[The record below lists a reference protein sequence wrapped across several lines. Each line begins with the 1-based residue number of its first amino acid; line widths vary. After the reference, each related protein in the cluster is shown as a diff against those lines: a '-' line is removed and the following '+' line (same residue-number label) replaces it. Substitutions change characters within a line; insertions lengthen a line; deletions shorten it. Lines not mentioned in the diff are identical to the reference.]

1 MDMTPHFPI
10 YMDYGATTPCDPRVV
25 DAMIPWL
32 REHFGNPASRSHA
45 WGWEAEEAV
54 ETARGHVAELIGA
67 DPREI
72 VWTSGATESNNLA
85 LKGAAHFYQGKGKHL
100 ITVKTEHKAVLDT
113 TRELERQ
120 GFEVTYLDVQEDG
133 LLDLDKLKAA
143 IRPDTILISVMFVNN
158 EIGVI
163 QDIPAIGK
171 LCREKGVLFHV
182 DAAQA
187 TGKVEIDLN
196 TLPVDLMSLASH
208 KTYGPKGIGALYVR
222 RKPRVRLEAQMHGG
236 GHERGMRSGT
246 LPTHQCVGMGEAFR
260 IAKAEMAQDLAKA
273 RALQKR
279 LLDGLKDVEQVFVN
293 GHLEKRVP
301 HNLNMSFNFV
311 EGESLIMGIKGLAVS
326 SGSACTSASL
336 EPSYV
341 LRALGRSDEL
351 AHSSLRMTIGRF
363 TTEEEIDYAIS
374 TIKLNVAKLREL
386 SPLWEMFQDGVQRR
400 SCAQDHAGGI
410 RLSPAQRAGQ
420 PSAEV
425 RGIRDQDA
433 PGGLRL
439 GHAGRLGEAAC
450 GRRGGAGGASDRPG
464 GPRG

>member
-1 MDMTPHFPI
+1 MTPHFPI
-10 YMDYGATTPCDPRVV
+10 YMDYGATTPVDSRVV
-25 DAMIPWL
+25 DVMVPWL

-54 ETARGHVAELIGA
+54 EKARADVADLIKA

-72 VWTSGATESNNLA
+72 VWTSGATESINLA
-85 LKGAAHFYQGKGKHL
+85 IKGAAHFYASRGKHL

-113 TRELERQ
+113 MRELERQ

-133 LLDLDKLKAA
+133 LLDLDRFRDAL
-143 IRPDTILISVMFVNN
+143 RPDTILAAVMLVNN

-163 QDIPAIGK
+163 QDIPAIGAM
-171 LCREKGVLFHV
+171 CRERGVILHV

-187 TGKVEIDLN
+187 TGKVAIDMGS
-196 TLPVDLMSLASH
+196 LPVDLMSLASH

-246 LPTHQCVGMGEAFR
+246 LPTHQCVGMGEAFK
-260 IAKAEMAQDLAKA
+260 IARQEMGTESE
-273 RALQKR
+273 RVRMLQQR
-279 LLDGLKDVEQVFVN
+279 LMVGISQIDQVFIN

-301 HNLNMSFNFV
+301 HNVNASFNYV

-363 TTEEEIDYAIS
+363 TTDADIDYAVS
-374 TIKLNVAKLREL
+374 TLQDRVAKLREL
-386 SPLWEMFQDGVQRR
+386 SPLWDMYRDGI
-400 SCAQDHAGGI
+400 D
-410 RLSPAQRAGQ
+410 LSTIQWTA
-420 PSAEV
+420 
-425 RGIRDQDA
+425 
-433 PGGLRL
+433 
-439 GHAGRLGEAAC
+439 H
-450 GRRGGAGGASDRPG
+450 
-464 GPRG
+464 

>member
-10 YMDYGATTPCDPRVV
+10 YMDYGATTPVDPRVV
-25 DAMIPWL
+25 DAMVPWL

-54 ETARGHVAELIGA
+54 EKARQQVADLIGA

-85 LKGAAHFYQGKGKHL
+85 LKGAAHFYKSRGKHL

-113 TRELERQ
+113 MRELERQ

-133 LLDLDKLKAA
+133 MLDLEKFRAA
-143 IRPDTILISVMFVNN
+143 LRPDTILASVMFVNN
-158 EIGVI
+158 EIGVV
-163 QDIPAIGK
+163 QDIPTIGAM
-171 LCREKGVLFHV
+171 CREKGVLFHV

-187 TGKVEIDLN
+187 TGKVQIDLAR
-196 TLPVDLMSLASH
+196 LPVDLLSLASH

-246 LPTHQCVGMGEAFR
+246 LPTHQIVGMGEAFR
-260 IAKAEMAQDLAKA
+260 IAKEEMQKDLDHV
-273 RALQKR
+273 RRLQRR
-279 LLDGLKDVEQVFVN
+279 LLDGLKDIEQVFIN
-293 GHLEKRVP
+293 GHVEHRVP

-363 TTEEEIDYAIS
+363 TTEEEIDYAVS
-374 TIKLNVAKLREL
+374 TIRDNVAKLREL
-386 SPLWEMFQDGVQRR
+386 SPLWEMYQDGIDISTIQWT
-400 SCAQDHAGGI
+400 AH
-410 RLSPAQRAGQ
+410 
-420 PSAEV
+420 
-425 RGIRDQDA
+425 
-433 PGGLRL
+433 
-439 GHAGRLGEAAC
+439 
-450 GRRGGAGGASDRPG
+450 
-464 GPRG
+464 